1 MSETHN
7 TFTLGSSPFADAPGM
22 AQNVARAWSIGDHDD
37 AWNCAQ
43 GWAGGMPGWALGE
56 LLLGRF
62 TVDGD
67 KVTLTEPEWVPGS
80 KGLLDIFTIR
90 PVKATKAK
98 RGAR

>member
-1 MSETHN
+1 MN
-7 TFTLGSSPFADAPGM
+7 TFTLGSSPFASAPGM

-62 TVDGD
+62 VIDTE
-67 KVTLTEPEWVPGS
+67 KETVTLTEPEWVPGS
-80 KGLLDIFTIR
+80 RGLLDIFTIR
-90 PVKATKAK
+90 PVKPDKKT
-98 RGAR
+98 RRTVR